1 VGREE
6 VEAVT
11 ERLERA
17 AAIGAVEGAAPDDD
31 DGPTGTRRS
40 PAGDGSVGTLFH
52 DGMERF
58 AAHYD
63 PDLGSLADYLPEDMI
78 VVRDDPG
85 KLRQRAEDLERTI
98 ERGFHEWRA
107 HYPPS
112 SGPEG
117 LFLPPRSLDGIAARH
132 TGVDRVGP
140 GGGHWEW

>member
-107 HYPPS
+107 HYPSTSPS
-112 SGPEG
+112 QELFPSFATFHG
-117 LFLPPRSLDGIAARH
+117 LPTRFPGVRSI
-132 TGVDRVGP
+132 GP
-140 GGGHWEW
+140 GGGSRAC